1 MITPEKA
8 GGGRKP
14 GTWAP
19 GQSGNP
25 AGKKPGLASATALRQ
40 RLADEMD
47 GIVKTL
53 IKAAKGGDIAACRLL
68 LERVLPALKPVE
80 LPQAIPM
87 PVDAGLV
94 GMGERVMLAVGEG
107 SIAPG
112 QASVLLAAL
121 ASLSKIRETEEL
133 EQRIAALEERAGS

>member
-1 MITPEKA
+1 
-8 GGGRKP
+8 
-14 GTWAP
+14 
-19 GQSGNP
+19 
-25 AGKKPGLASATALRQ
+25 
-40 RLADEMD
+40 
-47 GIVKTL
+47 
-53 IKAAKGGDIAACRLL
+53 
-68 LERVLPALKPVE
+68 
-80 LPQAIPM
+80 M

>member
-94 GMGERVMLAVGEG
+94 GMG